1 MTLTD
6 HLKENLEECTPT
18 LEPSEKLRR
27 SRRSL
32 QPQHANFSANKN
44 SLRFRDTNRQDEEGS
59 CFSRTPPHRALQGSG
74 DRTVGKHR
82 AKKFFQDYIRHD
94 TSLPQRRVPSGTP
107 NKPIPE
113 IKSQLAD
120 SALQLHGSCCGALF
134 EEANE
139 PPTISC
145 LKPQ

>member
-6 HLKENLEECTPT
+6 HLKEKLGECTPT

-27 SRRSL
+27 SSRSL

-82 AKKFFQDYIRHD
+82 AKKLFQDYIRHD
-94 TSLPQRRVPSGTP
+94 TSLPQLRAPLTNPFRRSKVSLQTQHCISTVVVVEPSSRKQP
-107 NKPIPE
+107 SPRQSP
-113 IKSQLAD
+113 A
-120 SALQLHGSCCGALF
+120 
-134 EEANE
+134 
-139 PPTISC
+139 
-145 LKPQ
+145 